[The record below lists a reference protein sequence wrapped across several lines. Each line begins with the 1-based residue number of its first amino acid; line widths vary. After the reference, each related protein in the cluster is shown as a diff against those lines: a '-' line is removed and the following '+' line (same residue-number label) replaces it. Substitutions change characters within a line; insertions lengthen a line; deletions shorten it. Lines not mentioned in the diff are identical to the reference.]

1 MHTCTGA
8 FRCMLTRTR
17 KFDHISPVLQRLHW
31 LPIRYRIHFKILLLT
46 WKALHDMAPAYISE
60 LINLHNPSRQ
70 LRSSHKN
77 LLSVPRT
84 FSSHG
89 DRAFYSCAPKLWN
102 SLPADL
108 RFCSSLDI
116 FKKTLKTPF
125 LWFYC
130 FSCNSIYYYC
140 CHIMFHV
147 FAPRNRLV

>member
-1 MHTCTGA
+1 MNYKLH
-8 FRCMLTRTR
+8 FFPNPQISL
-17 KFDHISPVLQRLHW
+17 HIQREFHCNN
-31 LPIRYRIHFKILLLT
+31 LPIQQLSLLFSCSETAHFWKERQFFVVGNYRIHFKILLLT

-108 RFCSSLDI
+108 HFCSSLDI
-116 FKKTLKTPF
+116 FKKTLKTHLF
-125 LWFYC
+125 KIAYD
-130 FSCNSIYYYC
+130 ST
-140 CHIMFHV
+140 
-147 FAPRNRLV
+147 